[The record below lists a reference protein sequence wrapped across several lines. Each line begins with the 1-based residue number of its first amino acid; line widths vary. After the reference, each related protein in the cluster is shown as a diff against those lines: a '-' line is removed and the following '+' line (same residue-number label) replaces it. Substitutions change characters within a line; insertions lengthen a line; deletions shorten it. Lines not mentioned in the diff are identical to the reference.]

1 MWLQSIPNIII
12 KIWVYCDE
20 TRLSQLLHYAS
31 ELLELIFYFFSQ
43 FTSKLQQQIRKCA
56 IRVYYVLSVLWWGSI
71 RKLWLLGI
79 PDITMKIWVCWN
91 GNRVCPLLHY
101 VCPLTLTPMGIN
113 CSNSVHKCARE
124 DEAEDDKQ
132 QKKIKKK
139 FSKRIRENPVL
150 YMNKIMIIIN
160 TESTKQKINK

>member
-1 MWLQSIPNIII
+1 
-12 KIWVYCDE
+12 
-20 TRLSQLLHYAS
+20 
-31 ELLELIFYFFSQ
+31 
-43 FTSKLQQQIRKCA
+43 
-56 IRVYYVLSVLWWGSI
+56 
-71 RKLWLLGI
+71 
-79 PDITMKIWVCWN
+79 
-91 GNRVCPLLHY
+91 
-101 VCPLTLTPMGIN
+101 MGIN

-160 TESTKQKINK
+160 TESTKQKKNK